1 MASDLPEMIG
11 EQGQWRKIDPQWSSN
26 ITQCAMIDTHCSWWR
41 AETTLTLEDL
51 GLSGLP
57 ADERHAMENLLNLGQ
72 RYLLPKRIIK
82 ELQYW
87 ENQQRQNMYRKS
99 METAQGR
106 VVAQKNY
113 GAWLERAENIRANFN
128 AVVQRI
134 GNEWHELAAEVDT
147 DYRALGTRAYRQ
159 ASAQEWWPGN
169 SLTEAEWVANFV
181 RKATAKRITAEQW
194 LKEASMTWVKSYIP
208 LQAMIEREMLKQAG
222 LITPDL
228 SNQMARDIEADAAE
242 QLGSGLYKF
251 MADLRSAIAN
261 NVLDVVADCIK
272 AFRKNERVLPRNSSK
287 QLKNLV
293 AKIDEMVFWDD
304 KTLAANMANLESIL
318 AQRSDLRDANE
329 LEQAL
334 VNLGTE
340 ARMLLV
346 ELDRPAVRSTN
357 DIGIPDEPVNLA
369 QMATMSRSAVDLS
382 IGEDALELE
391 VMQRASVDIE
401 ADDQLVWRV
410 VL

>member
-1 MASDLPEMIG
+1 
-11 EQGQWRKIDPQWSSN
+11 
-26 ITQCAMIDTHCSWWR
+26 
-41 AETTLTLEDL
+41 
-51 GLSGLP
+51 
-57 ADERHAMENLLNLGQ
+57 
-72 RYLLPKRIIK
+72 
-82 ELQYW
+82 
-87 ENQQRQNMYRKS
+87 
-99 METAQGR
+99 
-106 VVAQKNY
+106 
-113 GAWLERAENIRANFN
+113 
-128 AVVQRI
+128 

-340 ARMLLV
+340 ARMLHV
-346 ELDRPAVRSTN
+346 ELDRPAVRSTT

-369 QMATMSRSAVDLS
+369 QMATMNRSAVDLS

>member
-1 MASDLPEMIG
+1 MGQDFPAVIG
-11 EQGQWRKIDPQWSSN
+11 ETGQWRKVDPQWSAN
-26 ITQCAMIDTHCSWWR
+26 IAQCAMIDTHCSWWR

-51 GLSGLP
+51 GFGVLP
-57 ADERHAMENLLNLGQ
+57 ADERKAMENLLNLGQ

-87 ENQQRQNMYRKS
+87 ENQQRQNMYRKTT
-99 METAQGR
+99 ETSQGR

-113 GAWLERAENIRANFN
+113 AAWLARANQIVDSFN
-128 AVVQRI
+128 AVVQRVA
-134 GNEWHELAAEVDT
+134 NEWVELAAEVDT

-169 SLTEAEWVANFV
+169 SLSEQEWVARFV
-181 RKATAKRITAEQW
+181 RKATAKRITAVQW
-194 LKEASMTWVKSYIP
+194 LAEASMTWDKSYIP

-261 NVLDVVADCIK
+261 NILDVVADCIA

-287 QLKNLV
+287 ALKNLV
-293 AKIDEMVFWDD
+293 AKVDEMVFWDD
-304 KTLAANMANLESIL
+304 KTLAAQMENLQSIL
-318 AQRSDLRDANE
+318 DQRSDLRDPQE

-334 VNLGTE
+334 VTLGTE

-346 ELDRPAVRSTN
+346 ELDRPAVRSTASV
-357 DIGIPDEPVNLA
+357 GILEDPVELA
-369 QMATMSRSAVDLS
+369 QLQTMQRSGANLMLDDDEDFSDFEVMSRQTVDL
-382 IGEDALELE
+382 ET
-391 VMQRASVDIE
+391 
-401 ADDQLVWRV
+401 V
-410 VL
+410 VLS